1 MKKYVCL
8 VCGYVYDEAKGIS
21 EAGIEPGT
29 SWDDLPENWV
39 CPLCGATKGEFEVQG
54 APDTSKKTRTVLE
67 APTDMKEMTAL
78 EVSALC
84 FNLALACEKQYKKEE
99 SELFSELADYF
110 KSAAAPAKDP
120 SWDKLISLIDKDLNE
135 GFPSVKATATEA
147 KDRGALRS
155 LVWAEKVT
163 RILNSILVR
172 YQKEGEAML
181 ENTGVYI
188 CTICGFVYIGDTP
201 PELCPVCKVPN
212 WKFEKVEGGNING

>member
-1 MKKYVCL
+1 MH
-8 VCGYVYDEAKGIS
+8 AKSSIKRKNLS
-21 EAGIEPGT
+21 
-29 SWDDLPENWV
+29 
-39 CPLCGATKGEFEVQG
+39 
-54 APDTSKKTRTVLE
+54 
-67 APTDMKEMTAL
+67 
-78 EVSALC
+78 C
-84 FNLALACEKQYKKEE
+84 FL
-99 SELFSELADYF
+99 SFADYF

-163 RILNSILVR
+163 RILNSILAR
-172 YQKEGEAML
+172 YQKEGDAML

-212 WKFEKVEGGNING
+212 WKFEKVGSVKNIMKTSN

>member
-1 MKKYVCL
+1 
-8 VCGYVYDEAKGIS
+8 
-21 EAGIEPGT
+21 
-29 SWDDLPENWV
+29 
-39 CPLCGATKGEFEVQG
+39 
-54 APDTSKKTRTVLE
+54 
-67 APTDMKEMTAL
+67 MKEMTAL